1 MDGLRSLKA
10 TERRKKIRQFIRQG
24 LKEVEIAERLGVDET
39 TISEDVAIIR
49 EENTTRLLSN
59 KNFLDKEIENVLK
72 ALQNLS
78 DLEEESWKI
87 YYKQVEIR
95 DSNNGNIL
103 GYKETDSEIKLA
115 VIEKI
120 RQINQDRAKLLKL
133 LNPTQIN
140 IEKMVYVE
148 KMVPV
153 LINKI
158 VNVVLDYV
166 PKERQVE
173 LLERLKIIDI
183 DKEVQDGESK

>member
-49 EENTTRLLSN
+49 EENTTHLLSN

-95 DSNNGNIL
+95 DSNNGNII
-103 GYKETDSEIKLA
+103 GYKDVDSGTKLA

-153 LINKI
+153 LVNKI

-173 LLERLKIIDI
+173 LLERLKVIDI
-183 DKEVQDGESK
+183 DKEVTDGESK

>member
-148 KMVPV
+148 KMVPI